1 MPGTDATATTYSRT
15 VTTPAG
21 EDFTLIADS
30 PLGIVQ
36 EAGRVAETT
45 SIEGLAD
52 VLTDPEF
59 ERDLLARA
67 VFTIEAESLVAEFA
81 RTLAS
86 VDNPEFAA
94 DETVGFDQLMTLP
107 SVRDAVEALRHVFA
121 DRSLEVVRQQL
132 P

>member
-1 MPGTDATATTYSRT
+1 MPGTDATATAYSRT

-21 EDFTLIADS
+21 EGFTLIADS

-36 EAGRVAETT
+36 EARRVAETT

-94 DETVGFDQLMTLP
+94 DETVGLDELMTLP

-121 DRSLEVVRQQL
+121 DRQL
-132 P
+132 RVDRR

>member
-1 MPGTDATATTYSRT
+1 MPGTDATATAYSRT

-36 EAGRVAETT
+36 EARRVAETT

-67 VFTIEAESLVAEFA
+67 VFTLEAETLIAEFA

-94 DETVGFDQLMTLP
+94 DETVGLDELMTLP

-121 DRSLEVVRQQL
+121 DRQL
-132 P
+132 RVDRR

>member
-1 MPGTDATATTYSRT
+1 MPGTDVTVTTYSRT

-67 VFTIEAESLVAEFA
+67 IFTIEAESLVAEFA

-121 DRSLEVVRQQL
+121 DRSLKVVRQQL